1 MNWVSSCS
9 WPVAPPDMGRRDRCH
24 KTEAAESFGI
34 ANGER
39 IADAHSDPS
48 RAQTDDLLGVAASV
62 VVILKV
68 LPLV

>member
-1 MNWVSSCS
+1 
-9 WPVAPPDMGRRDRCH
+9 MGRRDRCH